1 MTKTPEGS
9 ILYRVKP
16 INIAK
21 ALIGIAISATV
32 VHAQWLDQKDKGIPR
47 LKDGKPNLSAP
58 APRTSDGKPDFTGV
72 WESRASEPGE
82 ARRVIRDPNQVD
94 PAVNLDNASKYFM
107 NIFADNKAADEIMR
121 PEAAALLKTRLQA
134 MGTTSPSSHC
144 LPAGVPFA
152 MLITPFKMVQTPI
165 EIVVLPEDNNPP
177 RQIYLDGR
185 KLPRD
190 PDPSWMGYSV
200 GQWQGD
206 TLVVDTIGF
215 NDKTWLDAL
224 GHPHTESMHLT
235 ERYRRTD
242 FGHMQVEITV
252 DDSKMYARPFTV
264 TVPMALIPDSDVF
277 ESVCAENELDRA
289 HVGKD

>member
-1 MTKTPEGS
+1 MTT
-9 ILYRVKP
+9 
-16 INIAK
+16 A
-21 ALIGIAISATV
+21 
-32 VHAQWLDQKDKGIPR
+32 W
-47 LKDGKPNLSAP
+47 
-58 APRTSDGKPDFTGV
+58 
-72 WESRASEPGE
+72 SRALTDYP
-82 ARRVIRDPNQVD
+82 
-94 PAVNLDNASKYFM
+94 
-107 NIFADNKAADEIMR
+107 
-121 PEAAALLKTRLQA
+121 
-134 MGTTSPSSHC
+134 PSSHC

-185 KLPRD
+185 KLPKD

-206 TLVVDTIGF
+206 TLVVDTIGL

-224 GHPHTESMHLT
+224 GHPHSESMHLT

-252 DDSKMYARPFTV
+252 DDSKMYTRPFTV
-264 TVPMALIPDSDVF
+264 IVPMALIPDSDVF

-289 HVGKD
+289 HLGKD